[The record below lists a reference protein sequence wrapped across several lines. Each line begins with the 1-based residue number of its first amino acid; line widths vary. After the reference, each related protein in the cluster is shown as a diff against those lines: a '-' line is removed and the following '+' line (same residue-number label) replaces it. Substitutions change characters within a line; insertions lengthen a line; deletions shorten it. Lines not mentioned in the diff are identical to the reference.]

1 MNVYKLIAMFEE
13 EGLED
18 GVGWDNEYLTH
29 PNKYSKEEFKN
40 ICEKTKE
47 ICKEK
52 YKEDLIYTMV
62 KVLKEEFGFSDLNIL
77 ATYDYAEE
85 C

>member
-40 ICEKTKE
+40 ICEKNKE
-47 ICKEK
+47 I
-52 YKEDLIYTMV
+52 
-62 KVLKEEFGFSDLNIL
+62 
-77 ATYDYAEE
+77 
-85 C
+85 